1 MREGRRK
8 RRESLKAA
16 YGNLYVA
23 VSDLLRGA
31 DPIHLIGMGA
41 PDDEYDPEVG
51 TILPRL
57 VEAASAPDVQRI
69 VHEEFVRWFGADIA
83 GPSADY
89 AGAAEKIWEV
99 WLASKR
105 RDKPALPPERGG

>member
-41 PDDEYDPEVG
+41 PDDEYDPEGG
-51 TILPRL
+51 TTLPRL
-57 VEAASAPDVQRI
+57 ADAPSAPDVQRI

-89 AGAAEKIWEV
+89 AGAAEKIWEG
-99 WLASKR
+99 WLGPQAGGATAPP
-105 RDKPALPPERGG
+105 PAP